1 MPNNDY
7 NPFSWLVSLLHIH
20 HESVFVKLKYF
31 LIFMVLYALT
41 ANVIDY
47 KFDINKT
54 SSHLGEF
61 HLLFSFCLSIIIVFR
76 INVAYNRWWEGRG
89 LWGQLVNISRN
100 LAIKMHSFVGVQDS
114 QPFLCVLQNFPT
126 LLKYHLRKE
135 LNSAQ
140 QLMDKLGISYQ
151 ADDHLPSL
159 LIHHLQTETNNLRQ
173 ANKLSFEQFMSLD
186 KLLSELTDVLGGCEK
201 IVNTPVPRGFNI
213 FARFALLF
221 YMLIFPFGW
230 VDQFGIFIVPI
241 LIVLIYI
248 LLGLEM
254 MAEEMEAPFATAH
267 NCLPLDDLAQRI
279 SLNIA
284 QISQFKLKSPP
295 I

>member
-1 MPNNDY
+1 MQNNDY
-7 NPFSWLVSLLHIH
+7 NPFSWLVSLLYLH
-20 HESVFVKLKYF
+20 HESVFVRLKYF
-31 LIFMVLYALT
+31 LIFMVLYALI
-41 ANVIDY
+41 ANLIDY

-54 SSHLGEF
+54 SSQLGEF

-100 LAIKMHSFVGVQDS
+100 LAIKMHSFVDAQSS
-114 QPFLCVLQNFPT
+114 QQFLELLQYFPT
-126 LLKYHLRKE
+126 LLKHHLRKE

-151 ADDHLPSL
+151 ADDHLPNL
-159 LIHHLQTETNNLRQ
+159 LIHYLQTETTNLRQ
-173 ANKLSFEQFMSLD
+173 ADKLSFEQFMSLD
-186 KLLSELTDVLGGCEK
+186 KLISGLTDVLGGCEK
-201 IVNTPVPRGFNI
+201 IVNTPVPRGFSI

-230 VDQFGIFIVPI
+230 VDQFGIFIAPI

-279 SLNIA
+279 RLNIA

>member
-1 MPNNDY
+1 MPNKDY
-7 NPFSWLVSLLHIH
+7 NPFSWLVSLLHLH

-31 LIFMVLYALT
+31 LLFMVLYALI
-41 ANVIDY
+41 ANLIDY

-54 SSHLGEF
+54 SSQLGEF

-89 LWGQLVNISRN
+89 LWGQLVNTSRN
-100 LAIKMHSFVGVQDS
+100 LAIKMHSFVEVQDS
-114 QPFLCVLQNFPT
+114 QPFLGLLQNFPT
-126 LLKYHLRKE
+126 LLKHHLRKE

-140 QLMDKLGISYQ
+140 QLMDKLGLSYQ
-151 ADDHLPSL
+151 ADDHLPNL
-159 LIHHLQTETNNLRQ
+159 LIHYLQTETTNLRQ
-173 ANKLSFEQFMSLD
+173 ADKLSFEQFMSLD
-186 KLLSELTDVLGGCEK
+186 KLISGLTDVLGGCEK

-213 FARFALLF
+213 FAR
-221 YMLIFPFGW
+221 FGW

-254 MAEEMEAPFATAH
+254 MAEEMEAPCATAH

-295 I
+295 S